1 MLRKVYI
8 TDSGRCYHKATC
20 GLIAAKKK
28 KAVSLEEAERKGL
41 SPCQVCIA
49 YNRRLYR

>member
-8 TDSGRCYHKATC
+8 TDGGRCYHRAIC

-28 KAVSLEEAERKGL
+28 KAVSREQAERKGL

-49 YNRRLYR
+49 YKRRLYR